1 MFHYFYKITN
11 NLDGKFYFGVHNT
24 ENLGDGYSGSGKVL
38 KRAYQKYGIENFTKE
53 IIKFFDTEEEAFSY
67 EREIVNEE
75 MIKNQDCYNV
85 QIGGKYFNTIGKVA
99 VRDKDG
105 NRFWI
110 EKTEDIYI
118 SGEVKPIWTG
128 KHHKEESKQKTRERM
143 TPKNSANKRIWVNK
157 EGKVKYLLKEHLDD
171 YLSNG
176 WKLGRTGYKPRKHCQ
191 GKEIDG

>member
-38 KRAYQKYGIENFTKE
+38 KSAYQKYGIENFTKE

-75 MIKNQDCYNV
+75 MIKNPDCYNV
-85 QIGGKYFNTIGKVA
+85 QIGGKYFNTIGRVT

-105 NRFWI
+105 NRFWV

-143 TPKNSANKRIWVNK
+143 TPKNSTNKRIWVNR
-157 EGKVKYLLKEHLDD
+157 EGKVKYLLKEHLDE